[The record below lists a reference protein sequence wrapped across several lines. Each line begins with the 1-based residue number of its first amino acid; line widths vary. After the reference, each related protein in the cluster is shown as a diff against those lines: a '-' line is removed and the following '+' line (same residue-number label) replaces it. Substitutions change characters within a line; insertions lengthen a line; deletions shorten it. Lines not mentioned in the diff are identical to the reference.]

1 MMGRKEE
8 PLTRKEIRT
17 WKKRVGAGGGR
28 STLGG
33 ARV

>member
-1 MMGRKEE
+1 MRRKGES
-8 PLTRKEIRT
+8 LTREEIRT